1 MFSPWRWIILFL
13 PFVYLQFSYGWLV
26 LDICQYQNTGYLP
39 HITGQLR
46 LTFVLHAVVGCDYI
60 WTALMI
66 DCKTTNSIIC
76 RERQNCPRMVS
87 TLDLSRQQSYWCYFF
102 PTHCNQLKMVS
113 NWGWV
118 TIYQQIFFFSNIFL
132 MFDILLSLK
141 IPTWI
146 ANKTRTTLLNYSY

>member
-26 LDICQYQNTGYLP
+26 LDICQYQNHRPAEVNICIACRSWLWLYLD
-39 HITGQLR
+39 GFDDWLQ
-46 LTFVLHAVVGCDYI
+46 DY
-60 WTALMI
+60 WFNYMQ
-66 DCKTTNSIIC
+66 
-76 RERQNCPRMVS
+76 REAKLSSHGFNFGFIAAAKLLVS
-87 TLDLSRQQSYWCYFF
+87 FF
-102 PTHCNQLKMVS
+102 PNTLQSVENGVELRMSYHLSAK
-113 NWGWV
+113 
-118 TIYQQIFFFSNIFL
+118 FFFSNIFL